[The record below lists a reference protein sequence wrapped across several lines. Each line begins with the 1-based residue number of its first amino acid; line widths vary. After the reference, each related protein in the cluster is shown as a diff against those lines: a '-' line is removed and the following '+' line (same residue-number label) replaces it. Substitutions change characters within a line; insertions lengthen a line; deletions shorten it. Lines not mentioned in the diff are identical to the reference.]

1 MQSNP
6 TDFVPAII
14 VIVGALV
21 LLPVAYELL
30 NRHGSRVPRLRML
43 SGTRTQRAALAL
55 ALAPVVREFL
65 PLLDKAGQEIR
76 AIVLVPTLS
85 GADGEPLAAE
95 VEQLSGSGGFIVR
108 LAHRHNSTVRQPE
121 EVAGALSEDLLYLYR
136 HAASVE
142 VIRQTIANVPA
153 RKPLP
158 DRPVG
163 RNGLAALP
171 RHTAQT
177 EAEETVVQFKPNPL
191 GRNNNN
197 QGG

>member
-6 TDFVPAII
+6 TDFVPTII
-14 VIVGALV
+14 VTVGMLV
-21 LLPVAYELL
+21 LLPVACEVFSRY
-30 NRHGSRVPRLRML
+30 RSRVPRLRML
-43 SGTRTQRAALAL
+43 TGTRAQRAALTL

-95 VEQLSGSGGFIVR
+95 IEQLSGSGGFVLR
-108 LAHRHNSTVRQPE
+108 LAHRLGATVRQPD
-121 EVAGALSEDLLYLYR
+121 EVAGALGEDLLYLYR
-136 HAASVE
+136 HTASVE
-142 VIRQTIANVPA
+142 VVRQTVGNVPL
-153 RKPLP
+153 RKPP
-158 DRPVG
+158 ADKPAG

>member
-1 MQSNP
+1 MYSNP
-6 TDFVPAII
+6 TEFAPA
-14 VIVGALV
+14 VIASVGALV
-21 LLPVAYELL
+21 LIAIVCQLF
-30 NRHGSRVPRLRML
+30 NRYRSRVPRLRML
-43 SGTRTQRAALAL
+43 TGTRTQRAALTL

-121 EVAGALSEDLLYLYR
+121 EVAGALAEDLLYLYR

-142 VIRQTIANVPA
+142 VVRQTIANVPA
-153 RKPLP
+153 AKSSANK
-158 DRPVG
+158 PVG

-171 RHTAQT
+171 RNGAQN
-177 EAEETVVQFKPNPL
+177 EAEESVIEFKPKPTL
-191 GRNNNN
+191 GRNNN